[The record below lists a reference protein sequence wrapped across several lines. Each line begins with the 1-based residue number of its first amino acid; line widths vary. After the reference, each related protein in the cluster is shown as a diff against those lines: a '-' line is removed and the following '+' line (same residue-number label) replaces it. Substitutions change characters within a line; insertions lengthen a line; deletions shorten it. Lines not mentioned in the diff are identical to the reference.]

1 MGFNPVWCNLKQK
14 SIGLFSIFCGKRMK
28 VNNFCNGCSLQC
40 LKFQY
45 FLKIWNRLEMS
56 QGILIQLVPF
66 LVRVKNFLLPFPVV
80 DGSTPTLDLQLNGLL
95 LNVTGSSVLCLSLA
109 DL

>member
-1 MGFNPVWCNLKQK
+1 
-14 SIGLFSIFCGKRMK
+14 
-28 VNNFCNGCSLQC
+28 
-40 LKFQY
+40 
-45 FLKIWNRLEMS
+45 MS

-95 LNVTGSSVLCLSLA
+95 FKRHWFFGSLSFFG
-109 DL
+109 